1 MNKIGW
7 LCFGV
12 ILTGTVIAQTVT
24 VEKTVQCG
32 STATLIQELQGNSYK
47 EKPIWWGIEPSS
59 SASRYSLFVNDETKT
74 WTLIQFNETVA
85 CVIGTGL
92 ASILIFNGP
101 KI

>member
-12 ILTGTVIAQTVT
+12 ILTGVVIAQTVT

-59 SASRYSLFVNDETKT
+59 SVSRYSLFVNDATRT
-74 WTLIQFNETVA
+74 WTLIQFNETTA
-85 CVIGTGL
+85 CVIGTGE
-92 ASILIFNGP
+92 ASTLIFNGP